1 VAEVEQGERVIAVSS
16 SEEHGPRKRNR
27 DSVVLVAG
35 IGVEGD
41 AHAGAEVKHLSRAR
55 RDPTLPNLR
64 QVHLIAAEL
73 HAELRDRGFEVSAG
87 EMGENLTTEGV
98 DLLGLARGARLRLG
112 ERAMIELTGLRNPCK
127 QLDGIAPGLMRAT
140 LDRRADGE
148 LVRRAG
154 VMATV
159 VEGGTVRPGDRVA
172 IELPAGATEPLE
184 PV

>member
-1 VAEVEQGERVIAVSS
+1 M
-16 SEEHGPRKRNR
+16 
-27 DSVVLVAG
+27 
-35 IGVEGD
+35 
-41 AHAGAEVKHLSRAR
+41 
-55 RDPTLPNLR
+55 
-64 QVHLIAAEL
+64 HLIAGEL

-98 DLLGLARGARLRLG
+98 DLLGLPRGTRLRLG
-112 ERAMIELTGLRNPCK
+112 ERAVIELTGLRNPCK

-159 VEGGTVRPGDRVA
+159 VEGETVRPGDQVA
-172 IELPAGATEPLE
+172 IELPADATEPLE